1 MARETAIAR
10 IQGSLAVNDDGE
22 FVYARSELR
31 TEVAK
36 SEQAIERCLAAEKQ
50 IRQALATLG

>member
-1 MARETAIAR
+1 MARESAIAR

-22 FVYARSELR
+22 FVYAKSGLQ

-36 SEQAIERCLAAEKQ
+36 PEQAIER
-50 IRQALATLG
+50 

>member
-36 SEQAIERCLAAEKQ
+36 SEQAIER
-50 IRQALATLG
+50 